1 MCMIFLGGLWRARP
15 TQGHSRGEREDSEE
29 AEPTGGSHS
38 EGFASGGRHC
48 AFSLAMFM
56 VALLPPD
63 LLGGPGIPR
72 VGPPGLAT
80 PGETETGQKEGL
92 IPRFPSSC
100 TWLPRGGGH
109 RGSAGTRLGTVFLPP
124 APLAWSSHSH
134 VRGLLGSSPPGE
146 GQTSPPKCKIGRW
159 PCSSWI
165 NTNKHCQAD
174 CKLPTNLLSPH
185 KHKSLCVHQDAGLPV
200 GPGPDPCAFQLST
213 RVLYT

>member
-1 MCMIFLGGLWRARP
+1 MCMIFLGGLRRARP

-48 AFSLAMFM
+48 AFSLAIFT

-80 PGETETGQKEGL
+80 PGETETSQKEGL

-100 TWLPRGGGH
+100 AWLPRGGGH
-109 RGSAGTRLGTVFLPP
+109 RGSAGTRLGTVFLLH
-124 APLAWSSHSH
+124 PL
-134 VRGLLGSSPPGE
+134 
-146 GQTSPPKCKIGRW
+146 
-159 PCSSWI
+159 
-165 NTNKHCQAD
+165 
-174 CKLPTNLLSPH
+174 
-185 KHKSLCVHQDAGLPV
+185 
-200 GPGPDPCAFQLST
+200 PGPATLTCMASLGALLPEKVRHFHQNAK
-213 RVLYT
+213 